1 RCTASIMR
9 CSTGSTIARASSGS
23 RSRISSVEP
32 LISAKSAVTVLRSPS
47 RFSAAGASA
56 TRIGVSPGSLASAA
70 ADAPSAAPQSSQN
83 FADGELS
90 APHFAQLLGSGQPHS
105 LQNFL
110 PEVLSAPHLEQR
122 MSASQPVETV
132 SRGPFELA
140 VSRYRAKDRQ
150 LGCGQTVGTLVASHL
165 TIAAFT

>member
-1 RCTASIMR
+1 M
-9 CSTGSTIARASSGS
+9 
-23 RSRISSVEP
+23 
-32 LISAKSAVTVLRSPS
+32 SAKSAVTVLRSPS

-90 APHFAQLLGSGQPHS
+90 APHFAQRLGSGQPHS

-122 MSASQPVETV
+122 MSASQPVEQCLEVLLSWRSPGTEQRTV
-132 SRGPFELA
+132 SLA
-140 VSRYRAKDRQ
+140 AARPLAPWSPATSR
-150 LGCGQTVGTLVASHL
+150 
-165 TIAAFT
+165 